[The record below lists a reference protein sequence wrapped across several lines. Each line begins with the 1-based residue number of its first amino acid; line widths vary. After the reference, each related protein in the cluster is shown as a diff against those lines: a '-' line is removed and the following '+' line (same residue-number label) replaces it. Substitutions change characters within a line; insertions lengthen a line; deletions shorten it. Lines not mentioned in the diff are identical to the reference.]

1 MEGKKRRGAA
11 RYCAVTKAWRQRNV
25 EVQQGI
31 VLFHPA
37 KIILL
42 AMRVIASFLSPNKQ
56 TGKIPDL
63 AEQSH
68 NVGEAN
74 IEVDITVDTATQIA
88 HKEMDVCQTQVHV
101 LPDAELTPEAVDDYI
116 SEPGAADDVFVPKP
130 GPSHRSLLT
139 QNTPRKT
146 KLRRELLKVKRRV
159 LRLQPAPPRK
169 TKLRRELLKVKRRV
183 LRLQPAPEAI
193 PTKQGFLKQCDIHL
207 SSELAAIV
215 KFNEIDI
222 LEMKTTVALAVLFIF
237 ITSVKGQIYE
247 NNRCKCICPSV
258 ASVNTNSNSTQPSST
273 SNNLIIVNVPPNKCN
288 CDGVIIPKLGDAI
301 KGKEQEFCPRCE
313 CKYENRNITII
324 KVVVIIV
331 IWVISILVIYMAFLI
346 ILDPL
351 LNKRVKGNYQE
362 HTNEETYLLLQDET
376 AAGIGGPMSHN
387 MSVRGNVFNRV
398 GHEQDKWKKQV
409 KEQRRNIYDRHTM
422 LN

>member
-1 MEGKKRRGAA
+1 MK
-11 RYCAVTKAWRQRNV
+11 T
-25 EVQQGI
+25 
-31 VLFHPA
+31 
-37 KIILL
+37 II
-42 AMRVIASFLSPNKQ
+42 F
-56 TGKIPDL
+56 
-63 AEQSH
+63 
-68 NVGEAN
+68 
-74 IEVDITVDTATQIA
+74 
-88 HKEMDVCQTQVHV
+88 
-101 LPDAELTPEAVDDYI
+101 
-116 SEPGAADDVFVPKP
+116 
-130 GPSHRSLLT
+130 
-139 QNTPRKT
+139 
-146 KLRRELLKVKRRV
+146 
-159 LRLQPAPPRK
+159 
-169 TKLRRELLKVKRRV
+169 
-183 LRLQPAPEAI
+183 
-193 PTKQGFLKQCDIHL
+193 
-207 SSELAAIV
+207 LAA
-215 KFNEIDI
+215 
-222 LEMKTTVALAVLFIF
+222 LFVF
-237 ITSVKGQIYE
+237 ITSVKSQIYE

-273 SNNLIIVNVPPNKCN
+273 ANNLIIVNVPPNKCN

-362 HTNEETYLLLQDET
+362 HTNEEVSDIIFNGIECTFTKLFSLSYVNPLSVSEDLNKDHTAEVKPVKHGSTETYLLLQDET